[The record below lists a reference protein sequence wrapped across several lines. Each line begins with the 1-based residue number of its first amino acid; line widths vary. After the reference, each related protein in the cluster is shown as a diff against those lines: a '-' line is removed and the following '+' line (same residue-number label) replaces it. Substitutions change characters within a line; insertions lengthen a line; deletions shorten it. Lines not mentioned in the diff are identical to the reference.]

1 MFFLF
6 VLMLW
11 WWWWWIGIGVNYG
24 SQIIPVDKLIKGRF
38 QDNFEFLQWFKKF
51 FDANYDGREYEP
63 MIARSGIKLGIGAA
77 GAGAGGVGSGVGS
90 SNDLLDTKRQ
100 IQMPTGRTPNAPAA
114 RLTGT
119 DTKFLLNPFSY
130 SYPKLKII
138 SIILYQCHIE
148 FIHSILL
155 PQRIFHQTIRQRKLF
170 SSWSHYF
177 KLYHKTI

>member
-1 MFFLF
+1 
-6 VLMLW
+6 
-11 WWWWWIGIGVNYG
+11 
-24 SQIIPVDKLIKGRF
+24 
-38 QDNFEFLQWFKKF
+38 
-51 FDANYDGREYEP
+51 

-130 SYPKLKII
+130 PKLKII
-138 SIILYQCHIE
+138 SFILYQCHVE

-155 PQRIFHQTIRQRKLF
+155 PHLRIFHQTTRQRELF
-170 SSWSHYF
+170 SS
-177 KLYHKTI
+177 